1 MRVRRGI
8 SFAAAALALA
18 LVPAAP
24 ASAARTEVVTMP
36 AFSPKLVTGGT
47 VFFSRAPGRARVI
60 RAVPG
65 GGPAEIASLPD
76 PPAADPFCCSQEYG
90 TALAAEGGHAA
101 ASRRVLMYAKGA
113 VAEDSFMLRA
123 GPVTAPLPELY
134 SCAGNHPFD
143 VDGGRIAYLDGCIN
157 GGGPGS
163 PVVVRDLTAPN
174 APIIHSI
181 PVAGSTESVDLAGQH
196 LAIGR
201 IGAGNTFETIVRD
214 LASDTEAY
222 RAPGLAPSSL
232 QADGKLVLRVGS
244 GSGCRLDWYSKAE
257 PVAHT
262 IDICP
267 SEGLKM
273 AGDRIAIG
281 REAADGK
288 VTLDLLALDGQITTL
303 ATFGNGSLLNG
314 IDFDGT
320 RMVYAV
326 GGCSTTQDKVY
337 IDDLAG
343 PAATEGGPCPGSIRS
358 SKVRASSS
366 GKVTVKFSCEEGCS
380 GFLTL
385 HRGGKQIVRSVDPLE
400 EEPGTG
406 RATMRL
412 KSSNL
417 KLLRSRGSLSVQARL
432 QVQQRGGPARTFKRA
447 IRLLEPK

>member
-1 MRVRRGI
+1 MGVRRGI
-8 SFAAAALALA
+8 SLAAAALALSVV
-18 LVPAAP
+18 LAAP
-24 ASAARTEVVTMP
+24 AGAARTEVATMP
-36 AFSPKLVTGGT
+36 AFSPRLITGGT

-60 RAVPG
+60 RAIPG
-65 GGPAEIASLPD
+65 QAPAEIASLAD
-76 PPAADPFCCSQEYG
+76 PPAADPDCCSQEYG

-101 ASRRVLMYAKGA
+101 ASRRVLLHAKGA
-113 VAEDSFMLRA
+113 LAEDSFALRA
-123 GPVTAPLPELY
+123 GPVTAALPELY

-143 VDGGRIAYLDGCIN
+143 VDGGRVAYVDGCATA
-157 GGGPGS
+157 GGPGS

-174 APIIHSI
+174 APVIHSI
-181 PVAGSTESVDLAGQH
+181 PVEGETESVDLAGQH

-201 IGAGNTFETIVRD
+201 IGSGATFQTIVRD

-222 RAPGLAPSSL
+222 RAQRIGPSSL
-232 QADGKLVLRVGS
+232 QADGKLVLRVGP
-244 GSGCRLDWYSKAE
+244 GSGCRLEWYSKAE

-262 IDICP
+262 LNVCP
-267 SEGLKM
+267 VEGIKM

-288 VTLDLLALDGQITTL
+288 ATLDLLALDGQITTL

-314 IDFDGT
+314 FDFDGT
-320 RMVYAV
+320 RVAYAV
-326 GGCSTTQDKVY
+326 GGCSNTQDKVY

-385 HRGGKQIVRSVDPLE
+385 HRGGKQIVRSVDLLE

-406 RATMRL
+406 KATMRL
-412 KSSNL
+412 TSSSL